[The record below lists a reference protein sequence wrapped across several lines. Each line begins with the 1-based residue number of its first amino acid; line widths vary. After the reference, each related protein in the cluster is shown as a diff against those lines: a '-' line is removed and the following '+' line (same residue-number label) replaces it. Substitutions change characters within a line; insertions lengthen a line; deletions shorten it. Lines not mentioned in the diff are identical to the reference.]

1 MAGLDRRRV
10 GWRRSVGVVAEIGPA
25 EASGYW
31 SAVVQATMG
40 LARLGGLAVE
50 KQYVQ
55 LDDQAV
61 HLKLLKEL
69 SAVSQS

>member
-31 SAVVQATMG
+31 STVVQATMG
-40 LARLGGLAVE
+40 LARLGGLLVE
-50 KQYVQ
+50 KRHVQ
-55 LDDQAV
+55 VDDQAAHSMV
-61 HLKLLKEL
+61 LREL
-69 SAVSQS
+69 SAVPQH